1 MNSKIRIYSLLT
13 RYPEIES
20 LISAYEV
27 DPEEDTIQTMS
38 IEYFCDEYDID
49 LEDFLM
55 DLEEMIADSKSTQ
68 WLTDNDDDQWTEG
81 FTEEVENAKSFKGEF
96 DEESDDSLGEF

>member
-55 DLEEMIADSKSTQ
+55 DLEELIADSKSTQ

-81 FTEEVENAKSFKGEF
+81 FTEEVENDKSFKGEF